1 MTINAAMPAVP
12 QNMSYS
18 GTAAATDNSTA
29 GDFGG
34 ALGNMMNAK
43 GTVATEATKAIESE
57 MTMTAQ
63 QNVQT
68 DEAVISA
75 EQTVAITQLHKELMM
90 KNAGYAQGELI
101 AMLLNSADS
110 ELTQLMSFDGEMP
123 EGEAVM
129 AIDTE
134 GMTEGMATQQI
145 LPEMQMVASD
155 SEPVQTENVDFV
167 PEMSE
172 ATEMAEAPENPEN
185 TSDAVQAYIPE
196 MLVSKAEEEIPA
208 EEGFVIKAE
217 DKTTAEDITDTAADE
232 MPVADMPETTEMQTE
247 DEKKETF
254 KTSAPVTS
262 EAVMPTVQEGT
273 ADISA
278 VVQTDV
284 VTAKN
289 TTEAVN
295 TVSAG
300 ETGKTVQRTAT
311 DKVTVKVTEN
321 TADVK
326 DIDTAD
332 VKDIDTAD
340 IATANTAEAEDIKAV
355 KPEDNT
361 VKSDE
366 AEQIPDT
373 AEETTDF
380 EVTFARAG
388 RKISE
393 KSEEALQLAKS
404 ISGTKSDSDLET
416 EQKVTVKQELTDG
429 SVMKNDVQ
437 TDIIRNDEVKAER
450 PVKLTVNEA
459 YEVINEKAAATGGK
473 QTFTVELTPET
484 LGKITVKMTSENGK
498 LSVEIL
504 TETET
509 AKQLFEARANELAN
523 NLRQNDVEI
532 GSYRVET
539 ESDQLFNESFDGS
552 SKNPYAERQQKESS
566 EDEDEFERLISEM
579 MGM

>member
-43 GTVATEATKAIESE
+43 GTVATEATKAIEPE

-123 EGEAVM
+123 EGEVVM
-129 AIDTE
+129 AVDTE

-167 PEMSE
+167 PEMTE
-172 ATEMAEAPENPEN
+172 TTEMAEAPENPEN
-185 TSDAVQAYIPE
+185 ISDALQAYIPE

-254 KTSAPVTS
+254 KASAPVTS

-295 TVSAG
+295 AVSAG

-321 TADVK
+321 
-326 DIDTAD
+326 TAD

-437 TDIIRNDEVKAER
+437 TDIIRNDEVQAER